1 MDKKYRVFYNK
12 GDYKRCTDYEL
23 KNEFLPQGITEFPA
37 YVVYDDCMGKW
48 CEVSFKG
55 FIDYLET
62 MKDELQEHMN
72 DIEWYLDLNDANDD

>member
-12 GDYKRCTDYEL
+12 GDYKMCTDYEF
-23 KNEFLPQGITEFPA
+23 KNEFFPQGITEFPV

-55 FIDYLET
+55 FIDYIET
-62 MKDELQEHMN
+62 MRDELRASRTDE
-72 DIEWYLDLNDANDD
+72 